1 MKSKEK
7 IIEFLQENEANFMQ
21 SPNWAEVKSDW
32 KNEYIISEDKNG
44 NIKGVM
50 SVLIRKIPIVNR
62 YIMYAPRGFTCNK
75 HDKETIKEL
84 TEKAQKIAEKNKV
97 FVFRLDP
104 DVLKEDEEFKAI
116 IEELGYK
123 TKKNIKDITQVIQP
137 KYVFRLDLRNKTEE
151 EVLKSFESK
160 TRYNVRLAAKKGI
173 VIEEGN
179 REDIKTFY
187 NILVETAKKDN
198 FSIRPL
204 EYYEKVYDKMGKE
217 NVKILIAKYEG
228 EPISTTF
235 LVKYANKVWFLFGG
249 ATNKYRNFMPNYLI
263 QWTGIKWAIE
273 NKCDWYDF
281 RGVSGF
287 KDENDPQHGV
297 YRFKKGFNPVF
308 MEFID
313 EMYIVYKPITN
324 FLFKIVEKIRSKK

>member
-1 MKSKEK
+1 MENKEK
-7 IIEFLQENEANFMQ
+7 IVKFLQENEANFMQ

-32 KNEYIISEDKNG
+32 KNKYIIVEDKDG
-44 NIKGVM
+44 NIKGAM
-50 SVLIRKIPIVNR
+50 SVLLRKIPIFNR
-62 YIMYAPRGFTCNK
+62 YIMYAPRGFTCDK

-84 TEKAQKIAEKNKV
+84 TIKAQEMAKKNKV
-97 FVFRLDP
+97 FAFRLDP
-104 DVLKEDEEFKAI
+104 DVLNEDDEFKNI

-151 EVLKSFESK
+151 DVLKSFESK
-160 TRYNVRLAAKKGI
+160 TRYNVRLAIKKGI
-173 VIEEGN
+173 TIEEGT

-187 NILVETAKKDN
+187 EILEETSKRDH
-198 FSIRPL
+198 FSIRPI
-204 EYYEKVYDKMGKE
+204 EYYQKVYDKMGKE
-217 NVKILIAKYEG
+217 NVKILIAKYNE
-228 EPISTTF
+228 EAISTTF
-235 LVKYANKVWFLFGG
+235 LIKYANKVWFLYGG
-249 ATNKYRNFMPNYLI
+249 ANNKYRNFMPNHLI

-273 NKCDWYDF
+273 SKCDWYDF

-287 KDENDPQHGV
+287 KDEKDPQHGV